1 MRHFTLF
8 FLLALFSFSSVHAQT
23 VISSQDFNSLDAS
36 NSFTDDEVSS
46 GSALTNASSFN
57 STGTGL
63 EAFQTIWVDTRGIG
77 NGPRDGSESGDF
89 IGVNDFGGGGAPDV
103 GADGTSVGTN
113 KNFQFND
120 GDGELQLQFST
131 VDVSGF
137 TNRALSLN
145 YWINDT
151 GYESNDR
158 FRVVIS
164 DGVTTVTLLDFGEA
178 GLEGNASADNGSA
191 NWNNLSINLDD
202 VIANN
207 SLGNNLTIGI
217 YVDTNSGSENVFVD
231 DIAITGTEGSA
242 GGCQELFLSEYTEG
256 SGLDKCLE
264 IYNPTNSPVDL
275 TTGEYELVFFFN
287 GNTSAGNTISL
298 NGTVPAGGTF
308 VVCDDGAAPP
318 FSTAADQLAGGN
330 FYNGDDAIELLKGGT
345 LIDAFGQKG
354 VDPGSQWG
362 GVTQNNTLIRMASVT
377 SGDNNSTDAFNPSDE
392 WIDVNGISADDLGM
406 HTSDCGGTPPTGP
419 EPGDI
424 IVTEIMNN
432 PSAVSDSDGE
442 YFEVYNTT
450 GSDIDL
456 DGWTI
461 SDNGADSHLI
471 DGSVLVPAGGYA
483 LLGNN
488 ADTGTN
494 GGAPVDYSYGS
505 GWFLSNGGDEVILT
519 DPSGAEIDRVE
530 YDGGPNFP
538 DPNGASMN
546 LDPMALDFTSNDDGS
561 NWCTSTS
568 AYGDGDL
575 GTPGAA
581 NDMCGADCTIS
592 AVVLT
597 SDGDCSGSDAN
608 FRVDFSIAG
617 GSGNYSL
624 VDADDGTVYGSFNPG
639 NPDGS
644 YFLIGTIDGPTSAGT
659 IEVIVSDGEGCTSS
673 PITVNIPDCPPMADC
688 VSPGGLVITEIM
700 QNPSVINDSDGE
712 YFEVY
717 NPTGADADLMSYV
730 IRDNDFDSHTITS
743 SVIVPAGGYVVLARN
758 ADDAQNGGL
767 GAAYEYGSDIAL
779 ANGGDEVI
787 LECNGTVIDA
797 VAYDGGPNFPD
808 PNGASMNLDPNALDA
823 SSNDSGANWCES
835 TSAYDA
841 NNLGTPA
848 MPNDG
853 CSSLPAPY
861 EAEQIGCSSDFDAT
875 FDSNSGEFELTSDC
889 AKFGFTQDRGTFVT
903 REACGD
909 FVFDAKL
916 ESVSPANAYA
926 GITVRESA
934 APGAKKFSIIQQP
947 GNGRKNVE
955 YRLSTNAGYQT
966 YWFATWT
973 VGWQYLRI
981 ERSGSFFL
989 AYASFTGAPG
999 SYQLVFTQFIPMSS
1013 CTRVGMTVA
1022 APAGQEGTLS
1032 TAVFS
1037 DVSLSSSSFA
1047 LEAEESSL
1055 DEASSLNGSSEFSQA
1070 RDTGQPK
1077 AQIGEFRLFPN
1088 PANEE
1093 LNIRF
1098 EQAGAEEAT
1107 VRILSTDGRS
1117 VYENIHGLQ
1126 GGNLN
1131 LSLRQLNMADGMY
1144 LLQIATEEEVRTE
1157 RFMKTSR

>member
-1 MRHFTLF
+1 MRHFFMLIV
-8 FLLALFSFSSVHAQT
+8 LALFSFGANAQNPTIAKQDFDSPVNLATESANPPLNSFSSPSDAFGVYQRGSGSISFDLLDDSNCGFPDDDQGIIGCNKTDSWFGVSDTDNPDNTTGEVTASWTFDINNATNLGVSIKMAAMGDFEEGSDAFNFTYSIDGGAAQPLF
-23 VISSQDFNSLDAS
+23 SGDADNSASQDYTLEDGDVFTVNDPYIMEGVTLDNNLQAFSKSIPGTGNQITITFSGNANGSGEAFVFDDICITGSGAS
-36 NSFTDDEVSS
+36 
-46 GSALTNASSFN
+46 ASSCEELF
-57 STGTGL
+57 
-63 EAFQTIWVDTRGIG
+63 I
-77 NGPRDGSESGDF
+77 SE
-89 IGVNDFGGGGAPDV
+89 
-103 GADGTSVGTN
+103 
-113 KNFQFND
+113 
-120 GDGELQLQFST
+120 
-131 VDVSGF
+131 
-137 TNRALSLN
+137 
-145 YWINDT
+145 YM
-151 GYESNDR
+151 
-158 FRVVIS
+158 
-164 DGVTTVTLLDFGEA
+164 
-178 GLEGNASADNGSA
+178 
-191 NWNNLSINLDD
+191 
-202 VIANN
+202 
-207 SLGNNLTIGI
+207 
-217 YVDTNSGSENVFVD
+217 
-231 DIAITGTEGSA
+231 EGSNNN
-242 GGCQELFLSEYTEG
+242 
-256 SGLDKCLE
+256 KCIE
-264 IYNPTNSPVDL
+264 IYNPTNDEIDL
-275 TTGEYELVFFFN
+275 AAMGYDLRFYYN
-287 GNTSAGNTISL
+287 GNTNAGTIISL
-298 NGTVPAGGTF
+298 TGTIAAGDVY
-308 VVCDDGAAPP
+308 VVCDDDEVLGVAE
-318 FSTAADQLAGGN
+318 DQESALS
-330 FYNGDDAIELLKGGT
+330 FFFGDDAVSLTKNGT
-345 LIDAFGQKG
+345 LLDVIGQIG
-354 VDPGSQWG
+354 FEPNIQWG
-362 GVTQNNTLIRMASVT
+362 SGFTSTQNNTIRRKASVT
-377 SGDNNSTDAFNPSDE
+377 SGDANGSDIFDPSVE
-392 WIDVNGISADDLGM
+392 WEGFLENTIDGFGM
-406 HTSDCGGTPPTGP
+406 HTSDCTTPPVST
-419 EPGDI
+419 EEGDI

-432 PSAVSDSDGE
+432 PSAVSDSEGE

-461 SDNGADSHLI
+461 SDDGADSHVIDDSLI
-471 DGSVLVPAGGYA
+471 VPAGGYA
-483 LLGNN
+483 VLGNN
-488 ADTGTN
+488 ADMGSN

-519 DPSGAEIDRVE
+519 DPSGTEIDRVE

-538 DPNGASMN
+538 DPTGASMN
-546 LDPMALDFTSNDDGS
+546 LDPMALDFTSNDNGS

-592 AVVLT
+592 GVVLT
-597 SDGDCSGSDAN
+597 SDGECSGSDAT
-608 FRVDFSIAG
+608 FRLDFNVSG

-639 NPDGS
+639 DPDGS
-644 YFLIGTIDGPTSAGT
+644 FFLIGTLDGPTSEGS
-659 IEVIVSDGEGCTSS
+659 IQVIVSDGEGCTSD
-673 PITVNIPDCPPMADC
+673 PVTVNIPDCPPMATC
-688 VSPGGLVITEIM
+688 VDPGELVITEIM
-700 QNPSVINDSDGE
+700 QNPNTIGDSDGE
-712 YFEVY
+712 YFEIY
-717 NPTGADADLMSYV
+717 NASGTAVDLMSFV
-730 IRDNDFDSHTITS
+730 IRDNDFDAHTIAS
-743 SVIVPAGGYVVLARN
+743 SVVIPAGGYALLARN

-767 GAAYEYGSDIAL
+767 GAAYEYDNFFLGNS
-779 ANGGDEVI
+779 GDEVI
-787 LECNGTVIDA
+787 LECNGTIIDA

-823 SSNDSGANWCES
+823 ASNDNGENWCES
-835 TSAYDA
+835 TSSYDP
-841 NNLGTPA
+841 NNLGTPG

-861 EAEQIGCSSDFDAT
+861 QADQIGCSSEFDAT
-875 FDSNSGEFELTSDC
+875 FDSNSGQFELTSEC
-889 AKFGFTQDRGTFVT
+889 AKAGFTQDRGTFVT

-916 ESVSPANAYA
+916 ESVMPGNAYA
-926 GITVRESA
+926 GITVREST

-955 YRLSTNAGYQT
+955 YRVSTNAGYQT

-999 SYQLVFTQFIPMSS
+999 SYQLIFTQFFPMSS
-1013 CTRVGMTVA
+1013 CARVGMTVS

-1037 DVSLSSSSFA
+1037 DVSLSSSGFA
-1047 LEAEESSL
+1047 LEAEENSQ

-1070 RDTGQPK
+1070 QNTGQPA

-1088 PANEE
+1088 PATEE

-1157 RFMKTSR
+1157 RFMKASR

>member
-8 FLLALFSFSSVHAQT
+8 FVLALFSFSSVHAQNP
-23 VISSQDFNSLDAS
+23 IIAKQDFDNPVNLAS
-36 NSFTDDEVSS
+36 ESSNPALNSFSSSADGFGVYQRNVSS
-46 GSALTNASSFN
+46 SIPFALLDDSDCGFAPDDQGIIGCNKTDAWFGVADTDNGDNTSGDVTASWTFDINNATDLAVSINMGAMGDFEGSDVFNFEYSIDGGTPQPLFTGSTDNNASQTYTMEDGDVFVLNDPYIMEGVTLDNNLQAFTESIP
-57 STGTGL
+57 GTGSQITITFNGNTNGGD
-63 EAFQTIWVDTRGIG
+63 EAFAFDDICITGQAGAPTCNEIFI
-77 NGPRDGSESGDF
+77 SEY
-89 IGVNDFGGGGAPDV
+89 IEGGG
-103 GADGTSVGTN
+103 
-113 KNFQFND
+113 
-120 GDGELQLQFST
+120 
-131 VDVSGF
+131 
-137 TNRALSLN
+137 
-145 YWINDT
+145 
-151 GYESNDR
+151 
-158 FRVVIS
+158 
-164 DGVTTVTLLDFGEA
+164 
-178 GLEGNASADNGSA
+178 
-191 NWNNLSINLDD
+191 NN
-202 VIANN
+202 
-207 SLGNNLTIGI
+207 
-217 YVDTNSGSENVFVD
+217 
-231 DIAITGTEGSA
+231 
-242 GGCQELFLSEYTEG
+242 
-256 SGLDKCLE
+256 KCLE
-264 IYNPTNSPVDL
+264 LYNPTNAPIDL
-275 TTGEYELVFFFN
+275 
-287 GNTSAGNTISL
+287 SAGSYTLERYANGSTSGSTITLS
-298 NGTVPAGGTF
+298 GTVPAAGVFVICNPNADGTLL
-308 VVCDDGAAPP
+308 AA
-318 FSTAADQLAGGN
+318 SDQTSFTISHNGN
-330 FYNGDDAIELLKGGT
+330 DAYELLKDGT
-345 LIDAFGQKG
+345 VIDRFGRVG
-354 VDPGSQWG
+354 EDPGSQWFSN
-362 GVTQNNTLIRMASVT
+362 GVGTEDATLVRKASIT
-377 SGDNNSTDAFNPSDE
+377 SGDSNSMDPFDPSEEYDAY
-392 WIDVNGISADDLGM
+392 GKDDFSFIGG
-406 HTSDCGGTPPTGP
+406 HTSDCTAPPAST
-419 EPGDI
+419 EEGDI

-432 PSAVSDSDGE
+432 PSAVSDSEGE

-461 SDNGADSHLI
+461 SDDGADSHVI
-471 DGSVLVPAGGYA
+471 DGSLIVPAGGYA
-483 LLGNN
+483 VLGNN
-488 ADTGTN
+488 ADMGSN

-519 DPSGAEIDRVE
+519 DPSGTEIDRVE

-538 DPNGASMN
+538 DPTGASMN
-546 LDPMALDFTSNDDGS
+546 LDPMALDFTSNDNGS

-592 AVVLT
+592 GVVLT
-597 SDGDCSGSDAN
+597 SDGECSGSDAT
-608 FRVDFSIAG
+608 FRLDFNVSG

-639 NPDGS
+639 DPDGS
-644 YFLIGTIDGPTSAGT
+644 FFLIGTLDGPTSEGS
-659 IEVIVSDGEGCTSS
+659 IQVIVSDGEGCTSD
-673 PITVNIPDCPPMADC
+673 PVTVNIPDCPPMATC
-688 VSPGGLVITEIM
+688 VDPGELVITEIM
-700 QNPSVINDSDGE
+700 QNPNTIGDSDGE
-712 YFEVY
+712 YFEIY
-717 NPTGADADLMSYV
+717 NASGTAVDLMSFV
-730 IRDNDFDSHTITS
+730 IRDNDFDAHTIAS
-743 SVIVPAGGYVVLARN
+743 SVVIPAGGYALLARN

-767 GAAYEYGSDIAL
+767 GAAYEYDNFFLGNS
-779 ANGGDEVI
+779 GDEVI
-787 LECNGTVIDA
+787 LECNGTIIDA

-823 SSNDSGANWCES
+823 ASNDNGENWCES
-835 TSAYDA
+835 TSSYDP
-841 NNLGTPA
+841 NNLGTPG

-861 EAEQIGCSSDFDAT
+861 QADQIGCSSEFDAT
-875 FDSNSGEFELTSDC
+875 FDSNSGQFELTSEC
-889 AKFGFTQDRGTFVT
+889 AKAGFTQDRGTFVT

-916 ESVSPANAYA
+916 ESVMPGNAYA
-926 GITVRESA
+926 GITVREST

-955 YRLSTNAGYQT
+955 YRVSTNAGYQT

-999 SYQLVFTQFIPMSS
+999 SYQLIFTQFFPMSS
-1013 CTRVGMTVA
+1013 CARVGMTVS

-1037 DVSLSSSSFA
+1037 DVSLSSSGFA
-1047 LEAEESSL
+1047 LEAEENSQ

-1070 RDTGQPK
+1070 QNTGQPA

-1088 PANEE
+1088 PATEE

-1157 RFMKTSR
+1157 RFMKASR